1 MSQSQLQDWISL
13 HMLGYSYVIAHL
25 ATDIMHIL
33 SQVYAIMCD
42 DIWRTTPEH
51 RSTIK
56 GNPVAV
62 AAAGKL
68 TTISEA
74 EIRTEVIHLDL
85 ARHHVV
91 GIRHHAIRLAICIIT
106 HVHTHLA
113 IAHKLVV

>member
-33 SQVYAIMCD
+33 SQVYA
-42 DIWRTTPEH
+42 
-51 RSTIK
+51 
-56 GNPVAV
+56 V

-68 TTISEA
+68 TPISEA
-74 EIRTEVIHLDL
+74 EIRAEVVHLDL